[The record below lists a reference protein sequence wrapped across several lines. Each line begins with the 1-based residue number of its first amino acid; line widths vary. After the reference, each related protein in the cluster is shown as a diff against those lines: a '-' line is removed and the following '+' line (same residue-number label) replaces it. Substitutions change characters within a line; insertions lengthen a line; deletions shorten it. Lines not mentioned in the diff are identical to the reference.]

1 MPLFERARVE
11 VYLPDAAHPA
21 YSQYLAI
28 LQREFTFAFGG
39 CSLVRGLE
47 GSYLSR
53 LGDEMHDASIYCTR
67 TRLSILSIILKSS
80 PIMRTNFATPL
91 CRPLRKKRSLLQFIR
106 FIMPNRLQPFTA
118 RPRFVLSLRN
128 TALPVR

>member
-1 MPLFERARVE
+1 LPLFERARVE

-53 LGDEMHDASIYCTR
+53 LGDEMHDRVNLLYSDAPFDFKHHFE
-67 TRLSILSIILKSS
+67 ILSHYADELRDAALQALEEEAILV
-80 PIMRTNFATPL
+80 A
-91 CRPLRKKRSLLQFIR
+91 
-106 FIMPNRLQPFTA
+106 
-118 RPRFVLSLRN
+118 VY
-128 TALPVR
+128 PVYHAQ